1 MITSTNLPE
10 NFMATFTDGTHEAL
24 VDTPVSNGSK
34 FAGFTPPSLLEASL
48 ATCINLIVR
57 VAAENHGIPLAG
69 IKVQVSLNTAN
80 KDETV
85 FEYSMALEGELTDD
99 QRTTLRHAANGCPVK
114 KILSGAVSFKDKSE

>member
-1 MITSTNLPE
+1 MITSKNLPE

-24 VDTPVSNGSK
+24 ADTPVSYGSK
-34 FAGFTPPSLLEASL
+34 FAGFAPPSLLEAALS
-48 ATCINLIVR
+48 TCINLIVR
-57 VAAENHGIPLAG
+57 VAAKNHAIPLAG
-69 IKVQVSLNTAN
+69 ITVAVSMNTEN

-85 FEYSMALEGELTDD
+85 FEYSMTLEGELTDD